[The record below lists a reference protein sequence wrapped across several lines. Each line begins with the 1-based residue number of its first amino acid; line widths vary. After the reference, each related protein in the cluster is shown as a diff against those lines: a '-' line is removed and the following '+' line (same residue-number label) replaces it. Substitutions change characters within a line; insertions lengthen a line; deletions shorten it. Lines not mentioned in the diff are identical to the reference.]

1 MLFSAAA
8 GRRTGDFQPIALGDH
23 VANSRFLLISDAG
36 DTAVADA
43 LTAAGHE
50 TVVVPDTAAGIA
62 AAASGA
68 AFEVVVLDLAG
79 TVMELVAASRAI
91 RTTEGLAG
99 LPILCVSQDDDVED
113 RIRVLEAGA
122 DDVIARPFDAR
133 ELDARAEALA
143 LRLKRSRDVGSV
155 SSGGVTIRDSTQR
168 RIIAVYS
175 PKGGVGTTTVAV
187 NVATWLAGQLPG
199 AVAILDLDFQFGQVA
214 THLNLETRTTMAEV
228 VRDEATLRDPG
239 LLQAA
244 MDRHASGLRV
254 LGAPSTPDV
263 VAGVSPEAL
272 ATLLATAGR
281 AFQIVVVDAGS
292 VLDPRSE
299 TVLTTASDIVVVVT
313 PDFAALKAVHA
324 LGEILAASGIELGE
338 TAYVLNQIF
347 ARELLRLSH
356 VEEALG
362 TQVALTIP
370 YDSFAFLKSVNEGV
384 PLIEGSPRSP
394 AADAFRHLGA
404 RLAGLPAIGLT
415 EERKPRGLG
424 RLLGRS

>member
-1 MLFSAAA
+1 MLSSAAA
-8 GRRTGDFQPIALGDH
+8 DPWTGTFQIFVPGEP
-23 VANSRFLLISDAG
+23 VATSRILLISDVG

-43 LTAAGHE
+43 LKAAGHD
-50 TVVVPDTAAGIA
+50 TVVVDDTAAGIA
-62 AAASGA
+62 AATDGA

-79 TVMELVAASRAI
+79 TVIDLVEASHAI
-91 RTTEGLAG
+91 RATGALAG
-99 LPILCVSQDDDVED
+99 LPILCVSQTDDIED
-113 RIRVLEAGA
+113 RIHLLEAGA

-143 LRLKRSRDVGSV
+143 LRLQRSRDVGSV
-155 SSGGVTIRDSTQR
+155 SAPGVTIRDSNQR

-187 NVATWLAGQLPG
+187 NVATWLAHQLPG

-214 THLNLETRTTMAEV
+214 THLNLETRTTMAEL

-239 LLQAA
+239 LFQAA
-244 MDRHASGLRV
+244 LDRHGSGLSV
-254 LGAPSTPDV
+254 LGAPSTPDI
-263 VAGVSPEAL
+263 VAGVTPEAL
-272 ATLLATAGR
+272 ATLLGTAGR
-281 AFQIVVVDAGS
+281 AFQVVVVDAGS

-299 TVLTTASDIVVVVT
+299 TVLSSASDIVVVVT
-313 PDFAALKAVHA
+313 PDFPALKAVHA
-324 LGEILAASGIELGE
+324 LGGILTASGIELGE

-362 TQVALTIP
+362 TQVALSIP
-370 YDSFAFLKSVNEGV
+370 YDPFDFLKSVNEGV

-394 AADAFRHLGA
+394 AADAFRRLGA
-404 RLAGLPAIGLT
+404 RLAGLPAIGLP
-415 EERKPRGLG
+415 EERKSRGLG